1 MMQISEKPYF
11 IAIAGPSGAG
21 KSVFCRLMQSNFAGV
36 SRLKLDDFFKDID
49 DVPKILDWTNWDD
62 PTSIKWDELVKA
74 ATDLK
79 SGHYAIVPHYSRK
92 DDKMV
97 GEKCVFSSPIILVDG
112 FLSLYDPRL
121 RDLID
126 LKIFFNLS
134 EDSQVKRRK
143 LRQPW
148 VEDGYIENVLL
159 PNARKHVIPTKD
171 FADFIVNA
179 ELPPQSVA
187 DYCVGIISLAL
198 KNRIKKLGSRRR
210 FETVSVSAKV

>member
-1 MMQISEKPYF
+1 MDLVTTKPYF
-11 IAIAGPSGAG
+11 IGIAGPSGAG
-21 KSVFCRLMQSNFAGV
+21 KSVFCRLMQANFAGV
-36 SRLKLDDFFKDID
+36 SRLKLDDFFKDVG

-62 PTSIKWDELVKA
+62 PLSIKWDELVQA
-74 ATDLK
+74 AAALK
-79 SGHYAIVPHYSRK
+79 SGKYAIVPHYSRK
-92 DDKMV
+92 EDRMV

-112 FLSLYDPRL
+112 FLSLYDERL

-159 PNARKHVIPTKD
+159 PNARQHVIPTKHH
-171 FADFIVNA
+171 ADFIVNA

-198 KNRIKKLGSRRR
+198 KDRIKKLGTRRR
-210 FETVSVSAKV
+210 FETVSITAKV